1 MPLRPGQQVQR
12 HWRALESIGTDNG
25 WSEVVDEFLRLEGE
39 VDCRVSEL
47 ERAALGPAR
56 VPGEVIDDP
65 DVLASWTVTEP
76 PPEH

>member
-1 MPLRPGQQVQR
+1 VWPIQLMPLRPGQQVQR

-47 ERAALGPAR
+47 EGAALKKAAPAR
-56 VPGEVIDDP
+56 GKG
-65 DVLASWTVTEP
+65 DVSSRRGAATP
-76 PPEH
+76 